1 MATGRR
7 RTLVVLALLLVGV
20 VTLDTVGRGVVA
32 LVVSSWTVG
41 SGVIPEHSRM
51 RGSTPPGVPST
62 GAACR
67 RRGAC
72 AAAGGHSRSTRDG
85 LAGVAGQLWSG

>member
-1 MATGRR
+1 M
-7 RTLVVLALLLVGV
+7 VLALLLVGG

-32 LVVSSWTVG
+32 LVVVSSWTVG

>member
-20 VTLDTVGRGVVA
+20 VTLDTVSRGVVA
-32 LVVSSWTVG
+32 LVVVSSWTVG

-51 RGSTPPGVPST
+51 RGSTPLGVPRPGRRADVEERAPLQ
-62 GAACR
+62 GA
-67 RRGAC
+67 
-72 AAAGGHSRSTRDG
+72 T
-85 LAGVAGQLWSG
+85 LARPAMG